1 MGQKKLIKFA
11 AIKEYENVL
20 EYPQDMQGKWAA
32 FFEALGKDTSP
43 IDTAKLNASELTS
56 PDESTPSKPLTLELA
71 CGRGEYAVG
80 LGRMFPEQN
89 FIGVD
94 LKGNRIWKGASIAN
108 KEALKNVAFVR
119 SQIELTPNY
128 FAKDEVDEIWITFPD
143 PQLRWSK
150 AKKRL
155 THPKFLRLYQQF
167 IKGGDGN
174 NKESRNK
181 RSESSDGHN
190 EVEAGIVHLK
200 TDSPLLYHFTLKVIE
215 LYGLN
220 LIYKTENLY
229 AEATIDPRCLIKTY
243 YEGLDIA
250 QSNKIHYIQFNID
263 KELPLALDEVL
274 KEAIKDIPMDA
285 GELKRMEAEAA
296 REKKKED

>member
-11 AIKEYENVL
+11 AIKEYNNVL
-20 EYPQDMQGKWAA
+20 EFPQDMHGKWAA
-32 FFEALGKDTSP
+32 FFNGLKNGTSP
-43 IDTAKLNASELTS
+43 IEITSLPSTNAIDTPKLTI
-56 PDESTPSKPLTLELA
+56 ELA

-80 LGRMFPEQN
+80 LGRMFPEQH
-89 FIGVD
+89 FIGID

-108 KEALKNVAFVR
+108 KDGLKNVAFVR
-119 SQIELTPNY
+119 SQIELTSNY
-128 FAKDEVDEIWITFPD
+128 FAKNEVDEIWITFPD

-167 IKGGDGN
+167 LKNDSVSN
-174 NKESRNK
+174 SVANP
-181 RSESSDGHN
+181 
-190 EVEAGIVHLK
+190 GIVHLK
-200 TDSPLLYHFTLKVIE
+200 TDSPLLYNFTLKVIE

-220 LIYKTENLY
+220 LIYKTDNLY
-229 AEATIDPRCLIKTY
+229 AEQNIDPRCLIKTY

-263 KELPLALDEVL
+263 KDLPLELDEVL

-285 GELKRMEAEAA
+285 GELIRMEAEAA
-296 REKKKED
+296 RAKKED

>member
-11 AIKEYENVL
+11 AIKEYNNVL
-20 EYPQDMQGKWAA
+20 EFPQDMQGKWAA
-32 FFEALGKDTSP
+32 FFNGLKNGTSP
-43 IDTAKLNASELTS
+43 IEITSLPSTNAIDTPKLTI
-56 PDESTPSKPLTLELA
+56 ELA

-80 LGRMFPEQN
+80 LGRMFPDQH
-89 FIGVD
+89 FIGID

-108 KEALKNVAFVR
+108 KEGLTNVAFVR
-119 SQIELTPNY
+119 SQIELTANY
-128 FAKDEVDEIWITFPD
+128 FDKNEVDEIWITFPD

-167 IKGGDGN
+167 LKNDSVSN
-174 NKESRNK
+174 
-181 RSESSDGHN
+181 SDAN
-190 EVEAGIVHLK
+190 PGIVHLK
-200 TDSPLLYHFTLKVIE
+200 TDSPLLYNFTLKVIE
-215 LYGLN
+215 IYGLN
-220 LIYKTENLY
+220 LIYKTDNLY
-229 AEATIDPRCLIKTY
+229 AEQNIDPRCLIKTY

-263 KELPLALDEVL
+263 KDLPLELDEVL

-285 GELKRMEAEAA
+285 GELIRMEAEAA
-296 REKKKED
+296 RAKKED